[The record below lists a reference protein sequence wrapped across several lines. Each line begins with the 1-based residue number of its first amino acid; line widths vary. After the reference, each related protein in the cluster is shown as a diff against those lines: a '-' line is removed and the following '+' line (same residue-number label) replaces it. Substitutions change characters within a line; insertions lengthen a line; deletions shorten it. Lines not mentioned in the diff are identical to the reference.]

1 MRRITDLLTA
11 ELFEAPLPAPTA
23 AASMHYSRE
32 VAHQVS
38 ALLAGSGLSR
48 YQVAARMSELAGREV
63 SKYMLDAYSAESRE
77 AYNLPLW
84 EVPALEVACG
94 GHGLTTWLACK
105 RGARLLVGRDALDA
119 ELGKLER
126 LRDEASRKIKEL
138 KRVLEEDA

>member
-1 MRRITDLLTA
+1 MRRLTDLLTA
-11 ELFEAPLPAPTA
+11 DLFEAPVPAPSH

-38 ALLAGSGLSR
+38 GLLAASGQSR
-48 YQVAARMSELAGREV
+48 YQVAARMSELAGRDI

-94 GHGLTTWLACK
+94 GHALTAWLAAK

-138 KRVLEEDA
+138 KRVLEETE

>member
-11 ELFEAPLPAPTA
+11 DLFEAPLPAPTG

-38 ALLAGSGLSR
+38 ALLAASGQSR
-48 YQVAARMSELAGREV
+48 YQVAARMSELAGREI

-94 GHGLTTWLACK
+94 GHGLTAWLAAK

-138 KRVLEEDA
+138 KRILEEQE